1 MSRVFLTLVLAVIGM
16 MFLATDTLH
25 AQDDCERVLQGNPL
39 SPCKVLDYLDGVQP
53 PELRV
58 EVRKDEQQ
66 VSHCQPVVY
75 FPLSE
80 PLDKSLLSNPDHFNA
95 VSLYIG
101 SSERQVQ
108 ASNVVWARDG
118 THKVITDKGIVF
130 PIEKPVYIDGSSH
143 FTGFEGGVYRVR
155 YPYMTVWVILG
166 SNHNDRYWVR
176 SQPHYPHASFN
187 DYQTLLKDCLLTLQ
201 RQAEQAEA
209 EEQAR
214 QERVKLELAEAQLA
228 EEERHQATLLRTT
241 LDSIKTEQAI
251 RKTWQ
256 VFTTTRIAGLEERTN
271 LWHQAVQRWNE
282 ESLQFSAEMQ
292 ERIDKVTERQ
302 ETILALRQAM
312 ADRQD
317 SLDAQITA
325 LEKQL
330 EDLETP
336 SP

>member
-39 SPCKVLDYLDGVQP
+39 SPCKVLDYLDGVQT

-80 PLDKSLLSNPDHFNA
+80 PLDKSLLNPDYA
-95 VSLYIG
+95 EPIYWYSG
-101 SSERQVQ
+101 RSER
-108 ASNVVWARDG
+108 AFRDVTERDS

-130 PIEKPVYIDGSSH
+130 SIEKPVYIDGPSH
-143 FTGFEGGVYRVR
+143 FTGFEGGVYRVG
-155 YPYMTVWVILG
+155 YPYMTVSVTLG
-166 SNHNDRYWVR
+166 SNHNDLYWVR

-187 DYQTLLKDCLLTLQ
+187 DYQTLLKDCLLSLQ
-201 RQAEQAEA
+201 RQDEQAEA
-209 EEQAR
+209 EEKAR

-256 VFTTTRIAGLEERTN
+256 IFTTTRIAGLEERTN

>member
-39 SPCKVLDYLDGVQP
+39 SPCKQLDYLDGVQP

-58 EVRKDEQQ
+58 EAYYDEQQ
-66 VSHCQPVVY
+66 DLYCAPVAF

-80 PLDKSLLSNPDHFNA
+80 PIDTGL
-95 VSLYIG
+95 VS
-101 SSERQVQ
+101 
-108 ASNVVWARDG
+108 
-118 THKVITDKGIVF
+118 TDKNFPVFWHHIDSGGYWSDPGNMAQYHVKDIIVESGIAL
-130 PIEKPVYIDGSSH
+130 PIGNRGQWFRVYPDRRAN
-143 FTGFEGGVYRVR
+143 FTGFEGGVLNPSGRGVVIGVHLEGY
-155 YPYMTVWVILG
+155 TVYSHPL
-166 SNHNDRYWVR
+166 HA
-176 SQPHYPHASFN
+176 HASFN
-187 DYQTLLKDCLLTLQ
+187 DYQALLKDCLLKIQ
-201 RQAEQAEA
+201 RHQEQADA
-209 EEQAR
+209 DEQAR
-214 QERVKLELAEAQLA
+214 QEKVRLELAEAQLA